1 MNEIY
6 VYIQMKYIMNKV
18 KDYGTEFCVLEEWLS
33 VYANQKLHYFTDTSC
48 VSDIIFEFTLDGVY
62 LISGKF

>member
-33 VYANQKLHYFTDTSC
+33 VYANQKLHYFTDTRC
-48 VSDIIFEFTLDGVY
+48 VSGIIFEFTLDGVY
-62 LISGKF
+62 LICGKF